1 MFKRQLMLVLA
12 LPLLANTA
20 FAQTALHTA
29 SAQSIQTSVI
39 EKARSVF
46 LSKEEKFYIHSNC
59 KQFAVDDKIEEQFVK
74 DYITVCSQELTYAV
88 QVAKLK
94 KQQKN
99 RAERPANKPH
109 SGDTMAL

>member
-12 LPLLANTA
+12 LPLLVNTA
-20 FAQTALHTA
+20 FAQTTHIG

-94 KQQKN
+94 KQQKS
-99 RAERPANKPH
+99 RTKQPANKPH
-109 SGDTMAL
+109 SSGTMAL